1 MEGQYLRQNE
11 IVTNIWHLKYFILL
25 NCSCWIHE
33 SAFSLIL
40 MVPVMTSLCINFV
53 FLVSILRVLLLKIKT
68 NTCQGQNRSE
78 LIKVFR
84 AAFVLVPL
92 LGLHYIIV
100 CFRPENDEFWE
111 RCHEILSAV
120 SASYQVKSICRHTYV
135 LFFLI
140 GTGVNILNATS
151 KV

>member
-1 MEGQYLRQNE
+1 M
-11 IVTNIWHLKYFILL
+11 YF
-25 NCSCWIHE
+25 SCWIHE
-33 SAFSLIL
+33 TAYSLIL

-68 NTCQGQNRSE
+68 NTSQGQNRSE

-100 CFRPENDEFWE
+100 CFRPENDAYWE
-111 RCHEILSAV
+111 RQHEILSAV
-120 SASYQVKSICRHTYV
+120 SASYQVKSISLHCSFWLV
-135 LFFLI
+135 W
-140 GTGVNILNATS
+140 VNYQ
-151 KV
+151 KVRSCLLHKKSHHL